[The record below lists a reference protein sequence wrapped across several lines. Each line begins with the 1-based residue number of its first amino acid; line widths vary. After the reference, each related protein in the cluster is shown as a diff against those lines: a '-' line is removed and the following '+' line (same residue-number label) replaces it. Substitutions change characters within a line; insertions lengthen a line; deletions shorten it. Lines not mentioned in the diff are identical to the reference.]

1 MVSSRPEL
9 QLLQPRTRSKCP
21 SRRSSRGRSCQW
33 PVLMPRA
40 PPNLKPQSEVICSAE
55 KVDALPDEVLRA
67 ALEQSRKDLGEER
80 EALWIALGD
89 SLRLESELKKCRC
102 DCERC

>member
-1 MVSSRPEL
+1 MPEQEKQQRA
-9 QLLQPRTRSKCP
+9 QLPMAGAHATRTAQPQP
-21 SRRSSRGRSCQW
+21 
-33 PVLMPRA
+33 
-40 PPNLKPQSEVICSAE
+40 KPQSEVICSAE